1 MYSVVI
7 ELDRPAILPSGGTS
21 LSEPLLIQDRKAAD
35 AFAGSKRRRL
45 ILQLAKRE
53 QSLLELSRST
63 EMSLSLLTYHVD
75 RLRALGLVTISRETP
90 RAGRSVKYYR
100 AVASSF
106 FVPAHLENG
115 ASGRELHSEMALALD
130 RARLASPDEGT
141 LYFIDENENV
151 RAQRVLEAGPSA
163 ATEIWRI
170 LRLTKRDA
178 ELLSADLREVLHRY
192 AQRAEDNQA
201 RPYLAHIAL
210 APRNQ

>member
-1 MYSVVI
+1 MYSLVI
-7 ELDRPAILPSGGTS
+7 ELDGPQFCHSEVRH

-45 ILQLAKRE
+45 ILQLAMRE

-106 FVPAHLENG
+106 FVPAHLANG
-115 ASGRELHSEMALALD
+115 ASGRELQSEIALALD

-141 LYFIDENENV
+141 LYFIDESQNA
-151 RAQRVLEAGPSA
+151 RAQRVLRASPSA

-178 ELLSADLREVLHRY
+178 ELLSAELKEVFHRY
-192 AQRAEDNQA
+192 GQRGEDGQA
-201 RPYLAHIAL
+201 RPYLAHIAF